1 MKLSE
6 QDAKLFFDLMWAL
19 QFKQHSNNMHMLF
32 NSVNYPDILILV
44 LKWWKYLRSNE
55 MVLDHP
61 WISVI
66 ASQLI
71 EIVGNL

>member
-44 LKWWKYLRSNE
+44 LKWWKYLKSNE
-55 MVLDHP
+55 MY
-61 WISVI
+61 
-66 ASQLI
+66 
-71 EIVGNL
+71 